1 MLPDLLQGCLKS
13 VFFGIR
19 AKHFAQTGEFVNS
32 RAQLS
37 DLANDD
43 EKKLL
48 QAYNGDA
55 QMDNQELASR
65 LLQWSNNELVGREIH
80 DRRKS

>member
-1 MLPDLLQGCLKS
+1 M
-13 VFFGIR
+13 
-19 AKHFAQTGEFVNS
+19 NS

-37 DLANDD
+37 VLANDD

>member
-1 MLPDLLQGCLKS
+1 MKS

-19 AKHFAQTGEFVNS
+19 AKHFAPTGEFVNS
-32 RAQLS
+32 RAQLLN
-37 DLANDD
+37 LANDD

-55 QMDNQELASR
+55 QMDDQELASR
-65 LLQWSNNELVGREIH
+65 LLRWSNNELAGRDIH

>member
-1 MLPDLLQGCLKS
+1 MKS
-13 VFFGIR
+13 VFFGIH
-19 AKHFAQTGEFVNS
+19 AKHFAQTGEFMNS

-37 DLANDD
+37 NLANDD

-48 QAYNGDA
+48 QAYNGDT
-55 QMDNQELASR
+55 QMDDQELANR
-65 LLQWSNNELVGREIH
+65 LLQWSNDELTGRSVH

>member
-1 MLPDLLQGCLKS
+1 M
-13 VFFGIR
+13 
-19 AKHFAQTGEFVNS
+19 NS

-37 DLANDD
+37 NLANDD

-48 QAYNGDA
+48 QAYNGDT
-55 QMDNQELASR
+55 QMDDQELANR
-65 LLQWSNNELVGREIH
+65 LLQWSNDELTGRSVH

>member
-32 RAQLS
+32 RAQLLN
-37 DLANDD
+37 LANDD

-48 QAYNGDA
+48 QAYNGDT
-55 QMDNQELASR
+55 QMDDQELASR
-65 LLQWSNNELVGREIH
+65 LLQWSKDELTERMIH
-80 DRRKS
+80 DHRKS

>member
-1 MLPDLLQGCLKS
+1 M
-13 VFFGIR
+13 
-19 AKHFAQTGEFVNS
+19 NS

-55 QMDNQELASR
+55 QMDDQELASR
-65 LLQWSNNELVGREIH
+65 LLQWSNNQLAGRDIH
-80 DRRKS
+80 DHRES

>member
-1 MLPDLLQGCLKS
+1 M
-13 VFFGIR
+13 
-19 AKHFAQTGEFVNS
+19 NS
-32 RAQLS
+32 RAQLLN
-37 DLANDD
+37 LANDD

-55 QMDNQELASR
+55 QMDDQELASR
-65 LLQWSNNELVGREIH
+65 LLRWSNNELAGRDIH